1 MGWGVEAEAGER
13 GAGLGLST
21 SGTRRGN
28 YLATISRGGAPEVSP
43 SAPTHSLA
51 CSSNPEMSTGGGLA
65 PLVALT
71 GAYRATASGARARQG
86 RPNAA
91 TGAQGTGRVPQGSL
105 EPPQVILITITLC
118 WRRGHGVNTA
128 SRLGCPRLISISAS
142 ASRPRSRSRSRST
155 KLSVASSG
163 SLLRGG
169 GRMPGGADAVKVRS
183 LSARCR
189 KPGVVSL

>member
-1 MGWGVEAEAGER
+1 M
-13 GAGLGLST
+13 GLGFRLVFGLWVGVGVGARREASELSI
-21 SGTRRGN
+21 
-28 YLATISRGGAPEVSP
+28 ATISRGGAPGVSP

-51 CSSNPEMSTGGGLA
+51 CSSNPEVSTSDGRLPRYSLRGSC
-65 PLVALT
+65 T
-71 GAYRATASGARARQG
+71 ARAAQRCHRSPG
-86 RPNAA
+86 YRKGTAGKPGAA
-91 TGAQGTGRVPQGSL
+91 TGDPHHDQAVL
-105 EPPQVILITITLC
+105 

-142 ASRPRSRSRSRST
+142 ASRSRSRST

-169 GRMPGGADAVKVRS
+169 GRMPGGAEAVKVRS

-189 KPGVVSL
+189 KPGVVSLWI